1 MRVCC
6 SISQGMGF
14 HTTLLTTEK
23 VADYCKVKKLVDKC
37 SRKNCLKLKLFD
49 CEKVLCVVVEL

>member
-1 MRVCC
+1 MRVCG

-23 VADYCKVKKLVDKC
+23 VADDCKVKKLVDKC
-37 SRKNCLKLKLFD
+37 SCKNCLKLKLFD